1 MRKMT
6 IIVRRLVA
14 SSLALCALSAMAGE
28 CKMQRSGGTC
38 TASCSTGTLSLVC
51 GETSCSS
58 SCTDQKAGSAAYFSN
73 VYRDV
78 YLTGGSEKVDPEL
91 QGFFEQDFRKLKNGA
106 GPMTLGGKKY
116 EFNIST
122 PALES
127 LPERKRVD
135 LTKELEKFTMEDFRS
150 FQKFEFKVDQ
160 LKK

>member
-6 IIVRRLVA
+6 IVRILIE
-14 SSLALCALSAMAGE
+14 SSLVLCAISATGGE

-58 SCTDQKAGSAAYFSN
+58 SCTDQKAGSTAYFSN

-78 YLTGGSEKVDPEL
+78 YLTGGSEKIKPDL
-91 QGFFEQDFRKLKNGA
+91 QDFFEQDFLKLKNGT
-106 GPMTLGGKKY
+106 GPITLDGKKY

-127 LPERKRVD
+127 LPAKKRVD
-135 LTKELEKFTMEDFRS
+135 LSKELEKFSVEDFRS

>member
-6 IIVRRLVA
+6 IVRRLVA
-14 SSLALCALSAMAGE
+14 SSLVLCAMSAMGGE

-73 VYRDV
+73 VYRNF
-78 YLTGGSEKVDPEL
+78 YLSGGSEKVDPEL
-91 QGFFEQDFRKLKNGA
+91 QGLFEQDFGKLKNGA
-106 GPMTLGGKKY
+106 GPITLGGKKY
-116 EFNIST
+116 DFSISP

-127 LPERKRVD
+127 LPTKKRVE

-150 FQKFEFKVDQ
+150 VQKFEFKVDE